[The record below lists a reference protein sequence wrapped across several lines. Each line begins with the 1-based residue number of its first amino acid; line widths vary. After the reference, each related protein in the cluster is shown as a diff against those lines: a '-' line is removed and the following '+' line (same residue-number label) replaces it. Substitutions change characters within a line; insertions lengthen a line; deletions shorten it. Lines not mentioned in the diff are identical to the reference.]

1 MMKKRIS
8 VYTLEPAAYK
18 ALKGVEDYTRAAEL
32 PSSLRELIKIR
43 ASQINGCAYCID
55 MHTEDAIELGETP
68 RRIFALSAW
77 KESPLFTEEER
88 AVLQLTEEVTMISN
102 HGVSDETYDTV
113 LKFYSENQLAQIL
126 MQIVVI
132 NSWNRIAV
140 STNQIYQP
148 RKKEAH

>member
-1 MMKKRIS
+1 MTKRIN
-8 VYTLEPAAYK
+8 VYSLEPAAYK
-18 ALKGVEDYTRAAEL
+18 ALKGVEDYTRAAQL

-55 MHTEDAIELGETP
+55 MHTEDAIKSGETP

-77 KESPLFTEEER
+77 KESPLFSEEER
-88 AVLQLTEEVTMISN
+88 AVLQLTEEVTMISK
-102 HGVSDETYDTV
+102 HGVSDETYNAV

-140 STNQIYQP
+140 STNQVFESH
-148 RKKEAH
+148 K